1 MKNIS
6 YKGNKI
12 SLQNGIL
19 YFNGEAVKTIENRKY
34 TYKLNKASIS
44 AEGNATGLYDFIED
58 CITSSFGL
66 VWVDQIVTHME
77 TLTR

>member
-1 MKNIS
+1 MRTIS
-6 YKGNKI
+6 YKNNEIK
-12 SLQNGIL
+12 LQDNTL

-34 TYKLNKASIS
+34 TYKLNKTSIS
-44 AEGNATGLYDFIED
+44 AEGNAAGLYDFIED
-58 CITSSFGL
+58 CIASSFGL